1 MTRSRSIHSSK
12 VNRISAPRLQLL
24 GVLAALLFVCVTAKA
39 QTAPTDGMTPSG
51 LAPGAAAGSYGLSG
65 FDNVNLYK
73 PLLGIGGRGAAQT
86 QMRVS
91 PNSVRWMVE
100 QEATDFGTIYS
111 PNPNWWEGISPG
123 YGPGVLQ
130 ARNAVVHN
138 VMHPQSMSS
147 LTRLTFTAPDGTEYQ
162 LIDTFRGGQA
172 YPVGGCSPG
181 TRNRGQ
187 IFVSHDSSA
196 FLTFVSNANIFDQC
210 LPSYSSSSTY
220 STGISGYLFFP
231 DGARYEITEGLV

>member
-65 FDNVNLYK
+65 FDNVNLYNGNLNVSM
-73 PLLGIGGRGAAQT
+73 PLLGIGGRGGAQT
-86 QMRVS
+86 QMTLS
-91 PNSVRWMVE
+91 LDSVHWMVE

-111 PNPNWWEGISPG
+111 PNPNWWEGIGPG

-130 ARNAVVHN
+130 ARSVAVHN
-138 VMHPQSMSS
+138 VMHPLNMST
-147 LTRLTFTAPDGTEYQ
+147 LIRLTFTAPDGTEYQ
-162 LIDTFRGGQA
+162 MIDTFRG
-172 YPVGGCSPG
+172 
-181 TRNRGQ
+181 
-187 IFVSHDSSA
+187 
-196 FLTFVSNANIFDQC
+196 
-210 LPSYSSSSTY
+210 
-220 STGISGYLFFP
+220 
-231 DGARYEITEGLV
+231 